1 MTLTKIGKSSKSV
14 LVVAI
19 NGSNSWSL
27 LLSKDTSKST
37 KPNSS
42 GGGIKPSRLNSKP
55 FSGNSS
61 PSGGSSKNSLPSSA
75 INLSVIGLKSRLP
88 AIAIAVTIS
97 GLVRKDNV

>member
-1 MTLTKIGKSSKSV
+1 M
-14 LVVAI
+14 VVAT
-19 NGSNSWSL
+19 NGSSNCSL

-37 KPNSS
+37 EPNTS

-55 FSGNSS
+55 FSGNSL
-61 PSGGSSKNSLPSSA
+61 PSGGLNKNSLPSSA
-75 INLSVIGLKSRLP
+75 TNLSVTGLKSRLP